1 MPGWL
6 WKEAGGID
14 MELNDFGFY
23 KKPRVLE
30 GVKFLSHI
38 TETRK
43 CGNQMPV
50 YFPNRGTID
59 VIDWRYE
66 PLMECD
72 SNPVTFLTQWGKD
85 DVYAQCIDDWEFV
98 QYRPQT
104 QWTAIK
110 LEKKEEDDMGPL
122 FAERYKAKDYFK
134 LLLNA
139 IYGKNYFCVMIEGG
153 NGNFYEA
160 TGVEV
165 KDNNAQ
171 VLVAPN
177 DDYIEK
183 IIFTNIGDLSF
194 EYTTTPDGKQGYYR
208 HIRKG
213 NPMPDTELTPIDF
226 QDRYIKN
233 LFDELKETVVLY
245 DERFYTVMSMQQN
258 LSKPGNYCLYLKRWM
273 YDCIRKVEIASNQ
286 KFIYQKNSNS
296 WLVDPV
302 EALYTDF
309 ADVKD
314 QLRAEGVKKVIVAG
328 VEKELKR
335 VSEISSGL
343 LHLVFAYDGELEHF
357 YSTKNT
363 RLRVREGKNA
373 TEYLLDH
380 VKRMHV

>member
-1 MPGWL
+1 
-6 WKEAGGID
+6 
-14 MELNDFGFY
+14 MELNTEGFY
-23 KKPRVLE
+23 KKPRVVS
-30 GVKFLSHI
+30 GFKFLTHI

-43 CGNQMPV
+43 CGNRMPV
-50 YFPNRGTID
+50 CFPDRGTID
-59 VIDWRYE
+59 VIDYRLNPNDRFDCSVLFLS
-66 PLMECD
+66 PL
-72 SNPVTFLTQWGKD
+72 GKD
-85 DVYAQCIDDWEFV
+85 DVWVEDIEEWEFV
-98 QYRPQT
+98 QYRPNT

-110 LEKKEEDDMGPL
+110 IETEEEDDMMPL
-122 FAERYKAKDYFK
+122 VTETIPARTYFK
-134 LLLNA
+134 ILLNS
-139 IYGKNYFCVMIEGG
+139 IYGKDYFCVMIEGG

-165 KDNNAQ
+165 NDNNAH

-177 DDYIEK
+177 DDRVEK
-183 IIFTNIGDLSF
+183 ILFTNIDDLSF

-213 NPMPDTELTPIDF
+213 HPMPDTELTPIDF

-245 DERFYTVMSMQQN
+245 DEQFYTVMSMQQN
-258 LSKPGNYCLYLKRWM
+258 LAKPGNYHLYLKRWM
-273 YDCIRKVEIASNQ
+273 YDCIRKVEIGPNQ
-286 KFIYQKNSNS
+286 KFIYQKNSDS

-309 ADVKD
+309 VDVKE
-314 QLRAEGVKKVIVAG
+314 QLRAEGVKKVIVSG

-335 VSEISSGL
+335 VSEISAGI
-343 LHLVFAYDGELEHF
+343 LHLVFAYNGELEHF

-363 RLRVREGKNA
+363 RLRVREGKIA

>member
-1 MPGWL
+1 
-6 WKEAGGID
+6 
-14 MELNDFGFY
+14 MELNTEGFY
-23 KKPRVLE
+23 KNPRVLK
-30 GVKFLSHI
+30 GVKFLSQI

-43 CGNQMPV
+43 CGNRMPV
-50 YFPNRGTID
+50 YFPHKGTID

-72 SNPVTFLTQWGKD
+72 SNPVTFLTQCAKN
-85 DVYAQCIDDWEFV
+85 DVYVQCIDDWEFV
-98 QYRPQT
+98 QYRPNT
-104 QWTAIK
+104 QWTAMRI
-110 LEKKEEDDMGPL
+110 EEEDYMGSV
-122 FAERYKAKDYFK
+122 FTETIHARTYFK
-134 LLLNA
+134 MLLNS

-165 KDNNAQ
+165 KGNNAQ
-171 VLVAPN
+171 VLVGSN
-177 DDYIEK
+177 GDGVEK
-183 IIFTNIGDLSF
+183 IIFTNIDTLEF
-194 EYTTTPDGKQGYYR
+194 EYTTTPDGKRGYYR

-213 NPMPDTELTPIDF
+213 NPMPETELAPIDF
-226 QDRYIKN
+226 QDFYIKET
-233 LFDELKETVVLY
+233 FDHLKETVVLY
-245 DERFYTVMSMQQN
+245 DEQFYTVLGMRTN
-258 LSKPGNYCLYLKRWM
+258 LAKPGNYSLYLMRWALNT
-273 YDCIRKVEIASNQ
+273 IRKVEIASNQ

-363 RLRVREGKNA
+363 RLRVREGKIA

>member
-1 MPGWL
+1 MG
-6 WKEAGGID
+6 
-14 MELNDFGFY
+14 LNDLGFY
-23 KKPRVLE
+23 KKPRVIP

-43 CGNQMPV
+43 CGNRMPV
-50 YFPNRGTID
+50 YFTNRGTID
-59 VIDWRYE
+59 VIDYHIDFND
-66 PLMECD
+66 PFDD
-72 SNPVTFLTQWGKD
+72 SVRFLTEWGKN
-85 DVYAQCIDDWEFV
+85 DVWVKDIEEWEFV
-98 QYRPQT
+98 QYRPNT

-110 LEKKEEDDMGPL
+110 IETEEEDDMIPL
-122 FAERYKAKDYFK
+122 VTETIPARTYFK
-134 LLLNA
+134 MLLNS
-139 IYGKNYFCVMIEGG
+139 IYGKNYFCGMIEGG

-177 DDYIEK
+177 DDGVEK

-213 NPMPDTELTPIDF
+213 NPMPNTELTPIDF

-245 DERFYTVMSMQQN
+245 DEQFYTVMSMQQN
-258 LSKPGNYCLYLKRWM
+258 LAKPGNYHLYLKRWM
-273 YDCIRKVEIASNQ
+273 YDCIRKVEIGPNQ

-309 ADVKD
+309 VDVKD
-314 QLRAEGVKKVIVAG
+314 QLRADDVRKVIVSGVKKD
-328 VEKELKR
+328 LKR
-335 VSEISSGL
+335 VSEISAGI
-343 LHLVFAYDGELEHF
+343 LHLVFEYEGETEHF

-363 RLRVREGKNA
+363 RLRVREGKIA

>member
-1 MPGWL
+1 
-6 WKEAGGID
+6 
-14 MELNDFGFY
+14 MELNYLGFY
-23 KKPRVLE
+23 KKPRVIP

-38 TETRK
+38 AETRK
-43 CGNQMPV
+43 CGNRMPV
-50 YFPNRGTID
+50 YFPHKGAIE

-72 SNPVTFLTQWGKD
+72 SNPVTFLTQWAKN
-85 DVYAQCIDDWEFV
+85 DVYVQCIDDWEFV
-98 QYRPQT
+98 QYRPNT
-104 QWTAIK
+104 QWTAMRI
-110 LEKKEEDDMGPL
+110 EEEDDMGPV
-122 FAERYKAKDYFK
+122 FTATIHARTYFK
-134 LLLNA
+134 MLLNS

-165 KDNNAQ
+165 KDNNAL

-177 DDYIEK
+177 DDGVEK
-183 IIFTNIGDLSF
+183 IIFTDIDTLEF
-194 EYTTTPDGKQGYYR
+194 EYTTTPDGKRGYYR

-213 NPMPDTELTPIDF
+213 NPMPETELAPIDF
-226 QDRYIKN
+226 QDFYIKET
-233 LFDELKETVVLY
+233 FDHLKETVVLY
-245 DERFYTVMSMQQN
+245 DEQFYTVLGMRTN
-258 LSKPGNYCLYLKRWM
+258 LAKPGNYSLYLVRWAFNTVH
-273 YDCIRKVEIASNQ
+273 KVEIAPNQ

-309 ADVKD
+309 VGVKD

-363 RLRVREGKNA
+363 RLRVREGKIA

>member
-1 MPGWL
+1 MTD
-6 WKEAGGID
+6 I
-14 MELNDFGFY
+14 ELNTEGFY
-23 KKPRVLE
+23 KKPRVAS
-30 GVKFLSHI
+30 GFKFLTHI

-43 CGNQMPV
+43 CGNRMPV
-50 YFPNRGTID
+50 YFPNRGTVD
-59 VIDWRYE
+59 VIDYRLNPNDRFDCSVLFLA
-66 PLMECD
+66 PL
-72 SNPVTFLTQWGKD
+72 GKD
-85 DVYAQCIDDWEFV
+85 DVWVEDIEEWEFV
-98 QYRPQT
+98 QYRPNT

-110 LEKKEEDDMGPL
+110 IETEEEDDMTPL
-122 FAERYKAKDYFK
+122 VTETIPARTYFK
-134 LLLNA
+134 MLMNS
-139 IYGKNYFCVMIEGG
+139 IYGKNYFCVMIGGG

-165 KDNNAQ
+165 KDNTAQ

-177 DDYIEK
+177 DRVEK
-183 IIFTNIGDLSF
+183 IIFTNIDTLEF

-213 NPMPDTELTPIDF
+213 NPMPETELAPIDF

-245 DERFYTVMSMQQN
+245 DEQFYTVMSMQQN
-258 LSKPGNYCLYLKRWM
+258 LAKPGNYSLYLTRWM
-273 YDCIRKVEIASNQ
+273 HDCIRKVEIAPNQ

-309 ADVKD
+309 AGIKD

-343 LHLVFAYDGELEHF
+343 LHLIFAYDGELEHF

-363 RLRVREGKNA
+363 RLRVREGEIA

>member
-1 MPGWL
+1 
-6 WKEAGGID
+6 
-14 MELNDFGFY
+14 MELNTEGFY
-23 KKPRVLE
+23 KKPRVLS
-30 GVKFLSHI
+30 GFKFLAHI

-43 CGNQMPV
+43 CGNRMPV
-50 YFPNRGTID
+50 YFPHRGTID
-59 VIDWRYE
+59 IIDWRHE

-72 SNPVTFLTQWGKD
+72 SNPVTFLTQWSKN
-85 DVYAQCIDDWEFV
+85 DVYVQCIDDWEFV
-98 QYRPQT
+98 QFRPNT
-104 QWTAIK
+104 QWAAMKI
-110 LEKKEEDDMGPL
+110 EEEDDMGHV
-122 FAERYKAKDYFK
+122 FTETIHARTYFK
-134 LLLNA
+134 MLLNS
-139 IYGKNYFCVMIEGG
+139 IYGKKYFCVMIEGG

-160 TGVEV
+160 TDVGV
-165 KDNNAQ
+165 KDNTAQ

-177 DDYIEK
+177 DDGVEK
-183 IIFTNIGDLSF
+183 IIFTNIDTLEF
-194 EYTTTPDGKQGYYR
+194 EYTTTPDGKRGYYR

-213 NPMPDTELTPIDF
+213 NPMPETELAPIDF
-226 QDRYIKN
+226 QDFYIKET
-233 LFDELKETVVLY
+233 FDHLKETVVLY
-245 DERFYTVMSMQQN
+245 DEQLYTVLGMRTN
-258 LSKPGNYCLYLKRWM
+258 LAKPGNYSLYLMRWASNTV
-273 YDCIRKVEIASNQ
+273 RKVEIAQNQ

-309 ADVKD
+309 TDVKD
-314 QLRAEGVKKVIVAG
+314 QLRAEGGKKVVVAG

-363 RLRVREGKNA
+363 RLRVREGKIA

>member
-1 MPGWL
+1 M
-6 WKEAGGID
+6 K
-14 MELNDFGFY
+14 LNTEGFY
-23 KKPRVLE
+23 TKPRVLS
-30 GVKFLSHI
+30 GFKFLSQI

-43 CGNQMPV
+43 CGNRMPV
-50 YFPNRGTID
+50 YFPNQGTID
-59 VIDWRYE
+59 VIDYRLNPNDRFDCSVLFLA
-66 PLMECD
+66 PL
-72 SNPVTFLTQWGKD
+72 GKD
-85 DVYAQCIDDWEFV
+85 DVWVEDIEELEFV
-98 QYRPQT
+98 QYRPNT

-110 LEKKEEDDMGPL
+110 LDEEEDDMEPL
-122 FAERYKAKDYFK
+122 VTDRLNARTYFK
-134 LLLNA
+134 MLLNS

-177 DDYIEK
+177 DDGVEN
-183 IIFTNIGDLSF
+183 IIFTNIDTLEF
-194 EYTTTPDGKQGYYR
+194 EYTITPDGKRGYYR

-213 NPMPDTELTPIDF
+213 NPMPETELAPIDF

-245 DERFYTVMSMQQN
+245 DEQFYTVMSMQQN
-258 LSKPGNYCLYLKRWM
+258 LAKPGNYHLYLKRWM
-273 YDCIRKVEIASNQ
+273 YDCILKVEITSNQ

-309 ADVKD
+309 VDVKD

-363 RLRVREGKNA
+363 RLRVREGKIA